1 MAADAAGVDTA
12 AAATPRRATGEAA
25 AIGRAASGGRV
36 SGCRRRGEERTR
48 WPLEPEIAAGV
59 IAGGA
64 RVIEIGVPRRRGAA
78 KRMGGQVC
86 DGWGGSVDSIPASGL
101 AVAGVG
107 IRICWAGPGLL
118 LV

>member
-1 MAADAAGVDTA
+1 M
-12 AAATPRRATGEAA
+12 
-25 AIGRAASGGRV
+25 
-36 SGCRRRGEERTR
+36 R

-107 IRICWAGPGLL
+107 IRICWASPGLL
-118 LV
+118 LDLVWFATKLARTFLEKRNSDV